1 MYPKYYKYSV
11 NIVLL
16 LLLTNWATMAILSIF
31 VILLKCS
38 TFEGDFFVFF
48 MGKINTKLSILA
60 IKFLI
65 QNRLKHTKPIFNAK
79 KIFWHIFILLVIYKN
94 GVMLA

>member
-11 NIVLL
+11 NIVLS

-31 VILLKCS
+31 VRLLKFS

-48 MGKINTKLSILA
+48 MGKISTKFSISVIDVTCVLS
-60 IKFLI
+60 
-65 QNRLKHTKPIFNAK
+65 Q
-79 KIFWHIFILLVIYKN
+79 
-94 GVMLA
+94 